1 LVGVG
6 LLGEVE
12 SYRPRGVGMVSMGWW
27 DGVASRSRRAGGG
40 GGAGAGDGFLLELPS
55 RFGRF
60 LDVTCHHDQ
69 PKLDGRTDPTIVEL
83 AWQAWLWWGLGGW
96 SELLGLGWFGSVPSF
111 QPARGCRG
119 HMFG

>member
-1 LVGVG
+1 VVVG
-6 LLGEVE
+6 LLREVE
-12 SYRPRGVGMVSMGWW
+12 SYRPRARGGYGIDGGGMV
-27 DGVASRSRRAGGG
+27 VASRSRRAGGG
-40 GGAGAGDGFLLELPS
+40 GGAGAGDGFLLELLS
-55 RFGRF
+55 RFGRS
-60 LDVTCHHDQ
+60 LGVTCHQQQ

-83 AWQAWLWWGLGGW
+83 AWRAWLWWGLGGW